1 MQWSRSAR
9 RWWNQ
14 AGRKREAFVV
24 IHTDFFKLPD
34 IFLLNP
40 IGSQDDR
47 GAKIIG
53 LSHVRLDEGA
63 LDDTLLDVHALDVT
77 VSEPGGGVSHGK
89 GGTYSSILGLDN
101 LCSSILKKKINLV
114 NIRSWCNN
122 KELYF
127 SKTIKSKH
135 IRITLIHWQV
145 WVTWHSK
152 SRKYRVLV

>member
-1 MQWSRSAR
+1 MP
-9 RWWNQ
+9 
-14 AGRKREAFVV
+14 V
-24 IHTDFFKLPD
+24 

-63 LDDTLLDVHALDVT
+63 LDGTLLDVHALDVT

-114 NIRSWCNN
+114 NIRS
-122 KELYF
+122 
-127 SKTIKSKH
+127 
-135 IRITLIHWQV
+135 
-145 WVTWHSK
+145 
-152 SRKYRVLV
+152 